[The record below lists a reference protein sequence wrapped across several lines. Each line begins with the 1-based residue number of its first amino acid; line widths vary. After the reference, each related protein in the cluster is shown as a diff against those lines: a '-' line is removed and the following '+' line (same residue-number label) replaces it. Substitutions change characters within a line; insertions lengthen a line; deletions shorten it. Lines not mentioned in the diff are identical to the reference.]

1 MLQAKIKSMSV
12 LVWLCYAFFSAG
24 SVFAEEEVFYLDPM
38 IVTAYRYDADDG
50 KPAIIKDEQKL
61 ETGNYENALD
71 VIQELPGYYFGC
83 QGCQRR
89 L

>member
-38 IVTAYRYDADDG
+38 IVTA
-50 KPAIIKDEQKL
+50 
-61 ETGNYENALD
+61 
-71 VIQELPGYYFGC
+71 
-83 QGCQRR
+83 
-89 L
+89 